1 MNPLALWIVCF
12 VLGAGD
18 ALLTGLLGVIFGGIF
33 FVLALPL
40 AVRGDRA
47 SAMSGLLLGFGAT
60 WLALMGRQS
69 SQRLA
74 DNLTTPPH
82 GLPWASSRVS
92 RVPQLDLT
100 RVSMGADPGCG
111 PGDAQAE
118 AVTAG
123 VGSSA

>member
-1 MNPLALWIVCF
+1 MGGLSALTAAIE
-12 VLGAGD
+12 AGD
-18 ALLTGLLGVIFGGIF
+18 RTSAT
-33 FVLALPL
+33 
-40 AVRGDRA
+40 AV
-47 SAMSGLLLGFGAT
+47 T
-60 WLALMGRQS
+60 
-69 SQRLA
+69 
-74 DNLTTPPH
+74 
-82 GLPWASSRVS
+82 